1 MERVITGK
9 EAKFIDEVT
18 INEIGI
24 PSLVLMEKAALC
36 VFNELKNN
44 YYNYLIVCGSGNNGA
59 DGVALARMLY
69 QNGENVTVLLISKS
83 EGTTEF
89 KLQLDIARKIGVE
102 IIDFVNEDNLDEE
115 YLEELFSAN
124 DCIVDAILGIGL
136 DRQVSGLYFDIIG
149 MINECD
155 SDVYAIDIPS
165 GICADNGEILG
176 TCINATVTVTFGE
189 YKIGQIAYPGK
200 KYVGE
205 LIKKDIGFLDTE
217 EVFANYESEDLEI
230 RDNYIITSKDL
241 ELIPDRIERSN
252 KGTYGKLLVIAG
264 SKDMS
269 GAAFF
274 TGMAAYRMGAGLVN
288 IVTSYENIDV
298 LKDKLPEAVFTGYN
312 DLRDECEYSK
322 IEEALDKYDC
332 IVIGPGISTDDNSAI
347 LVEMALESGKNIVI
361 DADAINVIA
370 SDERY
375 IEKLH
380 ENCILTPHMGEMS
393 RLIKR
398 DISEISDS
406 PFEMATFFRDTYNTT
421 IVLKDANTIIATSR
435 GDNYINVSGNE
446 GMSTAGSGDVLSGI
460 IGGLMCIGA
469 NRDIVAP
476 LGVYIHGLAG
486 DYAKEK
492 LGSASL
498 MARDI
503 LENISEV
510 LMMKDNL

>member
-1 MERVITGK
+1 MFTRQNFTRVTSIKRAGSQN
-9 EAKFIDEVT
+9 D
-18 INEIGI
+18 IGR
-24 PSLVLMEKAALC
+24 P
-36 VFNELKNN
+36 
-44 YYNYLIVCGSGNNGA
+44 
-59 DGVALARMLY
+59 
-69 QNGENVTVLLISKS
+69 
-83 EGTTEF
+83 
-89 KLQLDIARKIGVE
+89 
-102 IIDFVNEDNLDEE
+102 
-115 YLEELFSAN
+115 
-124 DCIVDAILGIGL
+124 ILGIGL
-136 DRQVSGLYFDIIG
+136 DRQVTGLYFDIIG

-189 YKIGQIAYPGK
+189 IKIGQVAYPGK

-205 LIKKDIGFLDTE
+205 LIRKDIGFLDTDE
-217 EVFANYESEDLEI
+217 AFSNFEKDDLEI
-230 RDNYIITSKDL
+230 RDNYIMTNSDL

-269 GAAFF
+269 GAAYFL
-274 TGMAAYRMGAGLVN
+274 GMAAYRMGAGLVN
-288 IVTSYENIDV
+288 IVTAYENIDV
-298 LKDKLPEAVFTGYN
+298 LKDKLPEAVFTGYKN
-312 DLRDECEYSK
+312 LRDEAEYSK
-322 IEEALDKYDC
+322 IAEVIEKYDC
-332 IVIGPGISTDDNSAI
+332 IVIGPGISTDENSGI

-370 SDERY
+370 NDDRY
-375 IEKLH
+375 MDMLH

-393 RLIKR
+393 RLINRK
-398 DISEISDS
+398 ISDIANA
-406 PFEMATFFRDTYNTT
+406 PYETALLFRDTYNTT
-421 IVLKDANTIIATSR
+421 VVLKDANTIVATSR

-460 IGGLMCIGA
+460 IGGLMCIGT
-469 NRDIVAP
+469 NRDVVAP

-486 DYAKEK
+486 DFAKEK
-492 LGSASL
+492 IGSASL